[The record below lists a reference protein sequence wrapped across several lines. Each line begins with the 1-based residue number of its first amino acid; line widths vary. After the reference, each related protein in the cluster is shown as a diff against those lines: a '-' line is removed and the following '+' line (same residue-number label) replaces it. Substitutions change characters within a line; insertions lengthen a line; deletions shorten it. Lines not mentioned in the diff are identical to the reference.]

1 MHRLQYYLNNKIFLI
16 FIFSLLIFITKWYL
30 FVFSENNL
38 EVKIL
43 FNYIA
48 DSKYWIPY
56 IKFISEFSFNN
67 SFDPEISNLKGLP
80 IPLGSLFI
88 YSIFYNFFGLY
99 SLIIVEFFALFLFLL
114 IFYKIFKR
122 FCSDNIS
129 LLSSLLLISL
139 PGILT
144 YFNFDFWMLKNTL
157 NNLYSLRL
165 HRPVFSNIFFTHVF
179 TF

>member
-1 MHRLQYYLNNKIFLI
+1 MHRLQYYLNNKICLI
-16 FIFSLLIFITKWYL
+16 FIFSLIIFITKWYL

-99 SLIIVEFFALFLFLL
+99 SLIIV
-114 IFYKIFKR
+114 
-122 FCSDNIS
+122 
-129 LLSSLLLISL
+129 
-139 PGILT
+139 
-144 YFNFDFWMLKNTL
+144 
-157 NNLYSLRL
+157 
-165 HRPVFSNIFFTHVF
+165 
-179 TF
+179 